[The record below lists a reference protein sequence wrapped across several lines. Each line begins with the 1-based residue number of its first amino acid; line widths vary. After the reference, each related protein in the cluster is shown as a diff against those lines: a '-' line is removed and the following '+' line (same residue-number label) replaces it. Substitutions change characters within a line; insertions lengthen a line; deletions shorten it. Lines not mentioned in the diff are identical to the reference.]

1 MRAPARRSPGPSH
14 DTGPGLHLSTPGGA
28 RASPGTKTPPGPTCP
43 EQAPRTDP
51 AEEPWAPHPATS
63 YVLCTDPG
71 DRLLIVQAAGIG
83 TWHLPG
89 GVVEAGESPLDA
101 VRREAREEL
110 GLVLDLVPDDLLGTE
125 WAQARREGARDR
137 IVFLWAGPML
147 SAADT
152 DRIAL
157 QERELSAWRWADTGE
172 AQRLLHPAVAA
183 RIRTPLQWPGR
194 VTYQETRNGRTDPP

>member
-1 MRAPARRSPGPSH
+1 MGAAPG
-14 DTGPGLHLSTPGGA
+14 
-28 RASPGTKTPPGPTCP
+28 
-43 EQAPRTDP
+43 
-51 AEEPWAPHPATS
+51 HPVTS
-63 YVLCTDPG
+63 YVLCTGPG
-71 DRLLIVQAAGIG
+71 DRLLIVQAAGLG
-83 TWHLPG
+83 AWHLPG

-110 GLVLDLVPDDLLGTE
+110 GLALDLLPDDLIGTV
-125 WAQARREGARDR
+125 WVQARREGARDR

-157 QERELSAWRWADTGE
+157 QERELSAWRWAGADD
-172 AQRLLHPAVAA
+172 AHRLLHPAVAA

-194 VTYQETRNGRTDPP
+194 VTYQETRNGRTDPNDGRVPRQDPAHRHA